1 MRYIIYSFCYE
12 TPHFETDLEIAKSLI
27 NDGHEVFFLTCN
39 EELKNCFLNPE
50 HNKFICSVCKSK
62 IKNGIEYLQ
71 TDKEQ
76 ILSFKLGDF
85 PVVGFD
91 NIKTIQDL
99 TNFNYKGCDIGLGVI
114 SSLVSATRDHL
125 FDINIFEDKIF
136 SGLETSIL
144 VYENFKSIIDNYKPD
159 GVILFN
165 GRFLETKPVIHL
177 CKENGIKFY
186 THERGGQVDR
196 FMFRENSTPHSLDFA
211 RKEIDSLWDIGG
223 EEKYIIGE
231 RFFEERRNKVQ
242 QNWFVYTDNQVDNKL
257 PINFMNS
264 KINIAIYNSSIDE
277 YVTIPD
283 FKNKIYKD
291 DNDGIR
297 RLCESFKDNQEVH
310 FYLRNHPNL
319 MNLDTSQTREINSFK
334 NIFKNLTVIDSTDD
348 IDSYYLMESVDM
360 IVTFGS
366 TMGVEALYWGTPSLL
381 LGEAY
386 YSTIVGLLKP
396 STHEEACNQISKFK
410 KLNTDE
416 KAVNRKNSIKFGY
429 WSLMYGEPFRY
440 FKPSGLFQGNFID
453 TKIGANL
460 APRILLKSYMFWRS
474 FKFNF

>member
-39 EELKNCFLNPE
+39 EDLKSCFLNPE

-62 IKNGIEYLQ
+62 IKNGIEYLK
-71 TDKEQ
+71 TDKQQ
-76 ILSFKLGDF
+76 ILSFKPGDF
-85 PVVGFD
+85 PVIGFD
-91 NIKTIQDL
+91 NIETVQDL
-99 TNFNYKGCDIGLGVI
+99 TNFSYKGCDIGLGVI

-125 FDINIFEDKIF
+125 FDINQHNDKIF
-136 SGLETSIL
+136 VGLQTSIL

-177 CKENGIKFY
+177 CKESGIKFY

-211 RKEIDSLWDIGG
+211 RKEIDLLWDNGG
-223 EEKYIIGE
+223 EEKCKIGI

-242 QNWFVYTDNQVDNKL
+242 QNWFVYTDNQVENKL
-257 PINFMNS
+257 PVNFNKS
-264 KINIAIYNSSIDE
+264 KINIAIFNSSIDE

-283 FKNKIYKD
+283 FNNKIYKD

-319 MNLDTSQTREINSFK
+319 KNLNTSQTREINSFK
-334 NIFKNLTVIDSTDD
+334 NIFNNLTVIEPTDD
-348 IDSYYLMESVDM
+348 IDSYYLMETVDM

-386 YSTIVGLLKP
+386 YSTIGGLIKP
-396 STHEEACNQISKFK
+396 TTHEEACYLITNFE
-410 KLNTDE
+410 KLNTNQ
-416 KAVNRKNSIKFGY
+416 KAVNRENSIKFGY

-440 FKPSGLFQGNFID
+440 FKPSGLFKGNFTGKTIS
-453 TKIGANL
+453 ANVL
-460 APRILLKSYMFWRS
+460 SRVLLKCYIF
-474 FKFNF
+474 FNRLKINK